1 MKYCRKCGV
10 EKPLS
15 EFSMHKSSRDG
26 KQSRCKACANAYAA
40 AAYAADPERKKAK
53 TTAWYRANKEKADSA
68 AAAWRKANAARRSAT
83 NAALYAANPE
93 RKKAVMSAWVKAN
106 PEKVRVIQ
114 HNRRARKCAI
124 GGKLSPSLPM
134 RLFALQKGKCACCGQ
149 PLGESFHLDHIMPIS
164 LGGTNT
170 DDNIQLLRQRCNNQ
184 KHAKHPVEFMQS
196 RGFLL

>member
-1 MKYCRKCGV
+1 MKHCTKCGV

-15 EFSMHKSSRDG
+15 EFSMHRSSRDG

-40 AAYAADPERKKAK
+40 YAADPERKKAK
-53 TTAWYRANKEKADSA
+53 SAAWYRANKEKADA
-68 AAAWRKANAARRSAT
+68 TAAAWSKANAARKRAT

-114 HNRRARKCAI
+114 HNRRARKRDM
-124 GGKLSPSLPM
+124 GGRLSSSLPA
-134 RLFALQKGKCACCGQ
+134 RLFSLQHGKCACCGQ
-149 PLGESFHLDHIMPIS
+149 PLGDKYHLDHIMPIS
-164 LGGTNT
+164 LGGANT

-184 KHAKHPVEFMQS
+184 KHSKHPVEFMQS